1 MDLIEPRSKDE
12 VVEILR
18 SSSERGTR
26 VSIVGGRTHA
36 DKGNPCRVD
45 RELATS
51 GLNRRGRARPS
62 GDVGG
67 RRSGTAVCDL
77 RGILAEG
84 GQEWPVDATDDA
96 TVGGTIA
103 TASSSPR
110 RLRMGPLRDTVVE
123 MEIVTGDGRSVRS
136 GARTVKSVAG
146 YDVHRLATG
155 SLRDARRDR
164 AGGRQGAT
172 APESAPRGSD
182 IGRRAARGKGVAG
195 GGPASVRRRRDASAG
210 RGRPRRVAGGDRGAD
225 GGDPAGDEGH
235 ADLRG
240 GGCRRLGRGRRDDGG
255 RGGRPSLE
263 ARGGARGRIRL
274 ARPGRGRIAWV
285 GLPDAGDRLSAIRE
299 RVAEAGGIAPAIR
312 GPGGLGDAPVP
323 ALEVHRRLKAAFD
336 PAGILAPGRFWVGC
350 RVTPM
355 LSDRD
360 RRILEAPNFAS
371 IATLIVR
378 RLAARVDDMDRG
390 RPRRRRAQHRRG
402 TREDRQ
408 HQKRSACV
416 HQRVR

>member
-51 GLNRRGRARPS
+51 ELDRVIAHDPAEML
-62 GDVGG
+62 
-67 RRSGTAVCDL
+67 AVVEAGMRIGDL

-84 GQEWPVDATDDA
+84 GQEWPVGAADDA

-123 MEIVTGDGRSVRS
+123 MELVTGDGRSVRS

-155 SLRDARRDR
+155 SLGTLGAIVQVAVKVRPLPKARRVVRTSEGGLLAGQGLLEAVPLPSAVVATPQRVEVALEGWPEEVEEQTAAIAR
-164 AGGRQGAT
+164 AAGDVEILEDERVG
-172 APESAPRGSD
+172 GSD
-182 IGRRAARGKGVAG
+182 AVAG
-195 GGPASVRRRRDASAG
+195 TTVVE
-210 RGRPRRVAGGDRGAD
+210 VAV
-225 GGDPAGDEGH
+225 P
-235 ADLRG
+235 
-240 GGCRRLGRGRRDDGG
+240 
-255 RGGRPSLE
+255 PSKLE
-263 ARGGARGRIRL
+263 AVLDGEPDWRALVGVG
-274 ARPGRGRIAWV
+274 IAWV
-285 GLPDAGDRLSAIRE
+285 ALPDAGDRLSAIRE

-312 GPGGLGDAPVP
+312 GPGGLGDGPVP

-336 PAGILAPGRFWVGC
+336 PAGILAPGRFWGG
-350 RVTPM
+350 
-355 LSDRD
+355 L
-360 RRILEAPNFAS
+360 
-371 IATLIVR
+371 
-378 RLAARVDDMDRG
+378 
-390 RPRRRRAQHRRG
+390 
-402 TREDRQ
+402 
-408 HQKRSACV
+408 
-416 HQRVR
+416 